1 MANSELLSYVKQV
14 MDLETSVYTNQ
25 RLQDGFSDSVK
36 SEMPESPP
44 KPCYETIQEPMRP
57 NPPVFKINPKIDAI
71 LMIIVGAM
79 FIIGGIVFM
88 MWMISDE
95 IFSVIMVIGIMF
107 LFWLGMVLI
116 RAVPLFIQN
125 TNTKKAEYTAALNVY
140 NEKNDEYRKLVP
152 EVAKRN
158 EARKQKYKADM
169 EEYGKCVERYKGR
182 CEKSKQY
189 IWDAGVQLKSAL
201 EQLYSADVIYPKYRN
216 LVAVTMIYEYL
227 ASGRCSELEGPNG
240 AYNLYEMEL
249 RQNIIIGQ
257 LSSILDRLEQ
267 IRGNQFTLYNE
278 LEKSNQESARLLSDI
293 SNNVEFNRYALE
305 ETAKA
310 NAAIAQNTEATKY
323 YTLFNA
329 AKRK

>member
-1 MANSELLSYVKQV
+1 
-14 MDLETSVYTNQ
+14 
-25 RLQDGFSDSVK
+25 
-36 SEMPESPP
+36 
-44 KPCYETIQEPMRP
+44 
-57 NPPVFKINPKIDAI
+57 
-71 LMIIVGAM
+71 
-79 FIIGGIVFM
+79 
-88 MWMISDE
+88 
-95 IFSVIMVIGIMF
+95 MV
-107 LFWLGMVLI
+107 VI
-116 RAVPLFIQN
+116 RAAPLFVQAA
-125 TNTKKAEYTAALNVY
+125 NTKKAEYAAALNVY

-158 EARKQKYKADM
+158 EARKQEYKADM

-257 LSSILDRLEQ
+257 LSSILERLEQ

-293 SNNVEFNRYALE
+293 SNNVEFNRYASE

-310 NAAIAQNTEATKY
+310 NAAIAKNTEATKY